1 MKDIFV
7 SQQHQ
12 LPLAGLLHEQHSY
25 QFSTEDAGE
34 FFQPLGAEMAEA
46 ILKHHGKPLLL
57 NDGRYRNSLAIDQ
70 PIVVLLTD
78 LKSRGL
84 LDDETLIVWSG
95 KFSRT
100 LFYKSKNKRD
110 NSSFGFSMGLLMQVL
125 KVKLFMV
132 PQMSTIIKPLGRM
145 RLLFMIFSHDSSYVG
160 IISNLLIDSVV
171 AIVCLTDVR
180 RNTIT
185 KILT

>member
-1 MKDIFV
+1 M

-25 QFSTEDAGE
+25 QFLTEDAGD

-70 PIVVLLTD
+70 PIVVLLMD

-95 KFSRT
+95 EFGRT
-100 LFYKSKNKRD
+100 
-110 NSSFGFSMGLLMQVL
+110 SSFGFSMGLLMQVL

-145 RLLFMIFSHDSSYVG
+145 RLLFMIFNHDSSYVG
-160 IISNLLIDSVV
+160 MAISNLLIDSVV